1 MTGIK
6 GFDNIIKG
14 IIKKYGDI
22 IEGYNYDCDG
32 YEISLKEGNTFDCVR
47 TNTLFS
53 STLKDLRDDVKQGIN
68 NEGRDSRIFID
79 IEFLKGW
86 R

>member
-14 IIKKYGDI
+14 IIKKHGDI

-32 YEISLKEGNTFDCVR
+32 YEISLKEGNTFNCVGS
-47 TNTLFS
+47 NTLFS
-53 STLKDLRDDVKQGIN
+53 PTLKDLKEDVKEGVN
-68 NEGRDSRIFID
+68 NEGKDNLILID
-79 IEFLKGW
+79 IEFLTSL
-86 R
+86 